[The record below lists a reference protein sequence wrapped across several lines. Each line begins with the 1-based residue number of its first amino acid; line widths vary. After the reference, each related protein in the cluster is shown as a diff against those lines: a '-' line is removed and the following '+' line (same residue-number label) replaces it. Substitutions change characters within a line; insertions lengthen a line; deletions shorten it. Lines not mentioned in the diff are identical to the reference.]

1 MTEDDGA
8 AAGGA
13 SGAAG
18 EAVVAEAMVTE
29 AAAVLARGS
38 VIAVPTDTVYGLAAR
53 LDRDEAVAAIFELK
67 GRPDALAL
75 PVLVAG
81 TDQAQRLVARWPAA
95 AARLAVR
102 FWPGALTVVVPA
114 RPEIGA
120 RVGGDGASV
129 GIRNPRN
136 RFVQLL
142 CELAGPL
149 AVTSANRHGAPP
161 CTSAAEVVA
170 AFGPAAGLVVDG
182 GRCDGL
188 PSTVVDCTGEEPAC
202 LREGAIPWSAV
213 TAALA

>member
-18 EAVVAEAMVTE
+18 EAVVAEAMVAE

-129 GIRNPRN
+129 GIRNPR
-136 RFVQLL
+136 
-142 CELAGPL
+142 
-149 AVTSANRHGAPP
+149 HGAPP